1 MTNTVVKVV
10 WHMTGVKWVDED
22 PTCDVMAVTVNGR
35 GQDYAVCVSGFK
47 GMKVQDIVNAM
58 RAATAGL
65 IHAAGGDMSVVGC
78 SSPDDNAELFDTGDQ
93 RPS

>member
-1 MTNTVVKVV
+1 MSEPIVQTL
-10 WHMTGVKWVDED
+10 WHMTGAKWVDENPD
-22 PTCDVMAVTVNGR
+22 CDVMAVTVSGR
-35 GQDYAVCVSGFK
+35 GHDYAVCVSGFK
-47 GMKVQDIVNAM
+47 GMKVNDIVNAM

-78 SSPDDNAELFDTGDQ
+78 SSPDDNAALFDTGDQ